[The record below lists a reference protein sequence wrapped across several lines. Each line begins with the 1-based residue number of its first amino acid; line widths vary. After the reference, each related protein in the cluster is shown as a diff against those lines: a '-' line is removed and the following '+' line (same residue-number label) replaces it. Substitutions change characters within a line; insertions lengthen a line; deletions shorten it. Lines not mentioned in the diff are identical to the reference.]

1 MAVLYEARNC
11 EQNQAI
17 NMAKNT
23 DRLAKQL
30 IDFKRL
36 QQRTLSQPPHFI
48 SSLLFALSPSSINW
62 GAIQVENSIIRAIY
76 CLWHLTT
83 TSSCSEAYTH
93 RAEPFSSPYTLYERW
108 HLVRISV
115 CLFRMNELSRE
126 QQKIERKRVNEMV
139 LSTANH
145 RMDLA
150 RVDYDL
156 KSMRERETAREIN
169 AYISSRMGTGYAYQ
183 PNML

>member
-1 MAVLYEARNC
+1 
-11 EQNQAI
+11 
-17 NMAKNT
+17 
-23 DRLAKQL
+23 
-30 IDFKRL
+30 
-36 QQRTLSQPPHFI
+36 
-48 SSLLFALSPSSINW
+48 
-62 GAIQVENSIIRAIY
+62 
-76 CLWHLTT
+76 
-83 TSSCSEAYTH
+83 
-93 RAEPFSSPYTLYERW
+93 
-108 HLVRISV
+108 
-115 CLFRMNELSRE
+115 MNELSRE